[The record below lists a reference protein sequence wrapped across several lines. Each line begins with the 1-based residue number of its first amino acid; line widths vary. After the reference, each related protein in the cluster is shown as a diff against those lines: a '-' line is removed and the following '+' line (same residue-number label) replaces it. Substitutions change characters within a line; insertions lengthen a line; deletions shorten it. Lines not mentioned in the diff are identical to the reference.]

1 MKARERFL
9 KVLAGGAVDRPPVLA
24 ANSTATLE
32 QMDRAGAS
40 FPGAHRDADL
50 MARLASEALALGL
63 EGVGVPF
70 CQTVELEVLGCE
82 IDFGHDRSA
91 IPGVAKTFQGL
102 VTAADVRVPENL
114 LEKGRIPVILKALE
128 LLKEEH
134 GDEAPVLGHVRGPFS
149 VASRL
154 KGLDKMV
161 MMMLE
166 DPQKVTE
173 FVEATSAVTIEYAG
187 AMLDHGADAV
197 TIEEMAAAGN
207 ILGPDLFQQ
216 FVVPSLTKVIK
227 GLKGPVI
234 LHICG
239 SSENILEGMVATGAK
254 CLSIDRKTDAKRAVE
269 IVKGRAVLMGN
280 IDASKT
286 LGYEGPE
293 AVRRETLEALEAG
306 LDIIAPGCLLS
317 PVTSSESIGAM
328 VEAVVGYKK

>member
-9 KVLAGGAVDRPPVLA
+9 KVLAGEAVERPPVLA
-24 ANSTATLE
+24 ASSTATLE

-40 FPGAHRDADL
+40 FPQAHRDADL

-82 IDFGHDRSA
+82 IDFGSDRSA
-91 IPGVAKTFQGL
+91 IPGVAKTFPGF
-102 VTAADVRVPENL
+102 AAAAEVRVPENL
-114 LEKGRIPVILKALE
+114 LKKGRIPVVLRALV
-128 LLKEEH
+128 LLKERH
-134 GDEAPVLGHVRGPFS
+134 GDVPVIGHVRGPFS

-173 FVEATSAVTIEYAG
+173 FVEATSAVTVEYAG
-187 AMLDHGADAV
+187 AMFDHGADAV

-216 FVVPSLTKVIK
+216 FVVPSLTEVIK
-227 GLKGPVI
+227 GLKGPAI

-239 SSENILEGMVATGAK
+239 SSENILEGMVSTGAK
-254 CLSIDRKTDAKRAVE
+254 VLSIDRKTDAKRAKE
-269 IVKGRAVLMGN
+269 IVKGRAALMGN
-280 IDASKT
+280 IDAART

-306 LDIIAPGCLLS
+306 LNIIAPGCLLS
-317 PVTSSESIGAM
+317 PITSSESIRAM
-328 VEAVVGYKK
+328 VEAVVGYGK

>member
-9 KVLAGGAVDRPPVLA
+9 KVLAGEAADRPPVLA
-24 ANSTATLE
+24 ASSSATLE

-40 FPGAHRDADL
+40 FPQAHRDPEL

-82 IDFGHDRSA
+82 IDFGADRSA

-102 VTAADVRVPENL
+102 ATAADVKVPEGL
-114 LEKGRIPVILKALE
+114 LEQGRIPVVLKALE
-128 LLKEEH
+128 LLKEQH
-134 GDEAPVLGHVRGPFS
+134 GDEVPVIGHVRGPFS

-166 DPQKVTE
+166 DPQKVTD

-227 GLKGPVI
+227 GLKGPAI

-239 SSENILEGMVATGAK
+239 SSENILEGMAATGAK
-254 CLSIDRKTDAKRAVE
+254 CLSIDRKTDAKRAKE
-269 IVKGRAVLMGN
+269 IVRGRAVLMGN
-280 IDASKT
+280 IDAART

-317 PVTSSESIGAM
+317 PVTSSESIKAM
-328 VEAVVGYKK
+328 VEAVVGWKR